1 MPIPG
6 VNSQDPNMQAF
17 NALNAKKQE
26 QVQKQTQEESTTE
39 KLNAPVQK
47 DDEAASIFK
56 LSVEKEQGKGNNLN
70 FIG

>member
-1 MPIPG
+1 MPIPE
-6 VNSQDPNMQAF
+6 VNSQDAKLQAF

-26 QVQKQTQEESTTE
+26 QTQEESTTE